1 MFYTYEGMEAE
12 MGKKLYFNH
21 DAGVDDLVSLFLV
34 LQMKDVELIGV
45 SVIPA
50 DGYLEPGMAASRK
63 IIDRFGAPGMSD
75 KVEVARSNSRGQN
88 PFPAEWRMHTF
99 FVDALPILNEP
110 GTIHTREAGLPAH
123 QHMIQQLQNAS
134 EPVTLLFTGPLTD
147 LARALE
153 EAPSI
158 EEKIEKLVWMGGT
171 FNEKGNVQEP
181 EHDGTAEWNA
191 FWDPEA
197 VETVWNSGIKIELV
211 ALESTNKVPLTVPI
225 RNRWASLRRHA
236 GLDFVGQCY
245 AACPPLV
252 FMETNSTYYLWDV
265 LTTAVVGDP
274 SLVQMKT
281 VYGTV
286 IPHGPSQGRTV
297 ETDGGRPISLVY
309 DVEPEKFF
317 DYITMLSQNAE
328 LNPA

>member
-1 MFYTYEGMEAE
+1 

-34 LQMKDVELIGV
+34 LQMKDVELVGV

-63 IIDRFGAPGMSD
+63 IIDRFGAPGTSG
-75 KVEVARSNSRGQN
+75 KVEVARSNSRGSN

-110 GTIHTREAGLPAH
+110 GVIHTPEAELPAH
-123 QHMIQQLQNAS
+123 KHMIRQLLAS
-134 EPVTLLFTGPLTD
+134 DEPVTLLFTGPLTD
-147 LARALE
+147 LARALD
-153 EAPSI
+153 EAPEI
-158 EEKIEKLVWMGGT
+158 EKKIDKLVWMGGT
-171 FNEKGNVQEP
+171 FNEQGNVQEP

-197 VETVWNSGIKIELV
+197 VDRVWNSGIQIELV
-211 ALESTNKVPLTVPI
+211 ALESTNKVPLTVPV
-225 RNRWASLRRHA
+225 RNRWASLRKHA

-274 SLVQMKT
+274 SLVEMKT
-281 VYGTV
+281 VHSTV
-286 IPHGPSQGRTV
+286 IARGPSQGRTV
-297 ETDGGRPISLVY
+297 ETADGRPVSLVY
-309 DVEPEKFF
+309 DVEPERFF
-317 DYITMLSQNAE
+317 DYITSLSQNAV
-328 LNPA
+328 LNPAE